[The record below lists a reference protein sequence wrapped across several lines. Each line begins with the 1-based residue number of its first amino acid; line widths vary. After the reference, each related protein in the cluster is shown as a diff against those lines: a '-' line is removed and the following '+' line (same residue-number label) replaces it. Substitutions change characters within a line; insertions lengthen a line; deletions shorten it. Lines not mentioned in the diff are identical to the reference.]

1 MTEHNGNSV
10 PSLFER
16 ESRGGDNAERGFS
29 FQEQVVLANI
39 PMWLAYEGFSQIIRE
54 AMGDTEAQFFVPGYG
69 TQTELIEAKNH
80 SLRPSEFWDE
90 IERFQGIDKG
100 SNGEYR
106 WFTLVSSGISK
117 DLSPLVNGL
126 RRIRLPYDFYV
137 DGSAI
142 RDNSFRDYVAVIKNL
157 GRSEQDAQFLFEKV
171 LIKPEWGLAQNDGE
185 ALFRQAVAE
194 HLPEYENVSQRGV
207 HNMYLDVGVL
217 VKKRRGEPITR
228 LELENA
234 LRRSVPT
241 QQLPPLRPIHIHTM
255 SNEEDRP
262 EPYSLR
268 FEWQEFFGGSQRQ
281 FPSPDQW
288 NQVLVDGLIEMR
300 RWITHN
306 RNTRHIYLAG
316 SRRLPAAF
324 AIGTV
329 FAAVAGFSI
338 TMNHRGQL
346 WQTDAEVP
354 ADTPVYPFTI
364 ERKAGTT
371 SDLVVAIGIVRD
383 VIPEVE
389 TAVNVLQLEQA
400 HRIYFKGT
408 YPIRSSAEARIAVR
422 DMKDILSK
430 ALSETNCQQI
440 HLFYAGPSHL
450 AMLLG
455 HRLNATAPIQC
466 YQRVSPNEY
475 VQTCKLL

>member
-1 MTEHNGNSV
+1 
-10 PSLFER
+10 
-16 ESRGGDNAERGFS
+16 
-29 FQEQVVLANI
+29 
-39 PMWLAYEGFSQIIRE
+39 
-54 AMGDTEAQFFVPGYG
+54 
-69 TQTELIEAKNH
+69 
-80 SLRPSEFWDE
+80 
-90 IERFQGIDKG
+90 
-100 SNGEYR
+100 
-106 WFTLVSSGISK
+106 
-117 DLSPLVNGL
+117 
-126 RRIRLPYDFYV
+126 
-137 DGSAI
+137 
-142 RDNSFRDYVAVIKNL
+142 
-157 GRSEQDAQFLFEKV
+157 
-171 LIKPEWGLAQNDGE
+171 
-185 ALFRQAVAE
+185 
-194 HLPEYENVSQRGV
+194 
-207 HNMYLDVGVL
+207 MYLDVGVL

-306 RNTRHIYLAG
+306 RNTRHIYLTG